1 MSKTSAPRGACVR
14 VLGMTVYSFEL
25 KGNRAHSLPAARGIP
40 NLAHQ
45 AGIPVRLLFGPA
57 LRPCSSALLFG
68 PALRLYS
75 SARRSRSR
83 DRTVSGTRPLTS
95 PPYLAI
101 SLTRLELRKE

>member
-1 MSKTSAPRGACVR
+1 MR

-25 KGNRAHSLPAARGIP
+25 MGNRAHSLPAVRGIP
-40 NLAHQ
+40 NLTAR
-45 AGIPVRLLFGPA
+45 AAIPVRA
-57 LRPCSSALLFG
+57 
-68 PALRLYS
+68 YS

-83 DRTVSGTRPLTS
+83 DRTRSGTRPLTS